1 MYQYAFEKLDVW
13 QKAKILTT
21 LVYKIV
27 KKYPNE
33 ERFTLISQSVRSA
46 SSITANIAEGS
57 ARITAKDQ
65 AHFYTIAYSSTVE
78 LLNHIIIAK
87 ELNYITNED
96 YLESREK
103 IEQVTYGINNL
114 RKGTLAQPSQ
124 QSKPSQLSK
133 PSKPSQPTKPTQPI

>member
-1 MYQYAFEKLDVW
+1 MYHYAFEKLEVW
-13 QKAKILTT
+13 QKAKILTI
-21 LVYKIV
+21 LIYKIV

-33 ERFTLISQSVRSA
+33 ERYILISQSVRAA

-96 YLESREK
+96 YLECRDK
-103 IEQVTYGINNL
+103 IEQVTFGINKL
-114 RKGTLAQPSQ
+114 RKGTL
-124 QSKPSQLSK
+124 SKPSQS
-133 PSKPSQPTKPTQPI
+133 SQQSQPSQSSQQSQQSQQ